1 MGIVKSQYINFPW
14 KWHIN
19 VLQVRYLLQQST
31 GFATGCIYMDR
42 GLQQGDFPG
51 EGIFDGSVIAI
62 KTHCAK

>member
-1 MGIVKSQYINFPW
+1 MKSGLLLY
-14 KWHIN
+14 
-19 VLQVRYLLQQST
+19 VQVRYLLQHST